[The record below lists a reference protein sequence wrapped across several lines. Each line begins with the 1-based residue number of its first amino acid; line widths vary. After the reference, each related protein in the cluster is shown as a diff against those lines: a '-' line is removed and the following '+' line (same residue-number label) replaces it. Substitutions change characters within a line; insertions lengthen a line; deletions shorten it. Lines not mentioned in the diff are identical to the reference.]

1 MKKSESTRDLNLA
14 FNKKKIKKKK
24 IENGGNYE
32 TINTESNEL
41 NKLNRNND
49 KNLDLYQIELYKTL
63 SNFKNNIN
71 KVFDRFDEINNAIDN
86 RYEKLKSL
94 KNEEDE
100 LIDQI
105 QKKRDKKISELMLW
119 YEKKKKEMIKT
130 LKEAIK
136 KLEQKFDN
144 IYPKYDY
151 EKYYRNKKI
160 LENQKERTN
169 YIYSKKLN
177 IFFYDEESDYDDKLI
192 ELETQKQKYINERN
206 HEFLEAK
213 QNLINKFYKYF
224 KYIESQEDKSIKAVR
239 KDAKNEIDNIKKEY
253 ASKEEQ
259 LKLDNNIS
267 YEKNSLFGLDKYL
280 EKKKQKEEDLK
291 YNYYY

>member
-49 KNLDLYQIELYKTL
+49 KNLDLYQNELYKTL

-105 QKKRDKKISELMLW
+105 EKKRYKKISELILW
-119 YEKKKKEMIKT
+119 YEKKKEEMKKNI
-130 LKEAIK
+130 KEAIK

-151 EKYYRNKKI
+151 ENYYRNKKI

-169 YIYSKKLN
+169 
-177 IFFYDEESDYDDKLI
+177 FYNEENDYDDKLI
-192 ELETQKQKYINERN
+192 DLETQKQKYINERN
-206 HEFLEAK
+206 HEFLEIK

-224 KYIESQEDKSIKAVR
+224 KYIESQEKKSIKAVQ

>member
-49 KNLDLYQIELYKTL
+49 KNLDLYQNELYKTL

-105 QKKRDKKISELMLW
+105 EKKRYKKISELILW
-119 YEKKKKEMIKT
+119 YDKKKEEMKKNI
-130 LKEAIK
+130 KEAIK

-151 EKYYRNKKI
+151 EKYYRIKKI

-169 YIYSKKLN
+169 
-177 IFFYDEESDYDDKLI
+177 FYNEENDYDDKLI
-192 ELETQKQKYINERN
+192 DLETQKQKYINGRN
-206 HEFLEAK
+206 HEFLEIK

-224 KYIESQEDKSIKAVR
+224 KYIESQEKKSIKAVQ